1 MWSPDYGVIDTKQY
15 VCAVGKLIAVS
26 LTLLIIAN
34 EIQNNGK
41 TEKNEITKKNR
52 NKKEVGSRRISLI
65 PYPAKS
71 WRFV

>member
-1 MWSPDYGVIDTKQY
+1 MWSSDYGVIDTKQY

-41 TEKNEITKKNR
+41 TEKNEITKKKIEIR
-52 NKKEVGSRRISLI
+52 KK
-65 PYPAKS
+65 
-71 WRFV
+71 